1 MSFRSITYENK
12 GRMERIKVALV
23 DDHQIVRDGI
33 KALLEGQEEIEIIGE
48 AETAT
53 QILDKLNEIS
63 PNIIIVD
70 ISLPDISGIDLIK
83 LIINKNPAI
92 KVIVLSMHTTQ
103 EFIFNAIKSGAKGY
117 LPKNITRNELV
128 DAIKQVNQG
137 KEYFSKDIS
146 EIILKNYLKQVK
158 NPEKTPDYQEQQLT
172 ARESEILKLVAEGYS
187 NQLIADKLFISVR
200 TVESHKNHIMQ
211 KLELTTTVELVKY
224 ALKNRIIDL

>member
-1 MSFRSITYENK
+1 
-12 GRMERIKVALV
+12 MERIKVALV

>member
-1 MSFRSITYENK
+1 MNK
-12 GRMERIKVALV
+12 IRVALV

-33 KALLEGQEEIEIIGE
+33 KALLENAPNIEVVGE
-48 AETAT
+48 ANTANGLLEK
-53 QILDKLNEIS
+53 LDIIN
-63 PNIIIVD
+63 PNIVIVD
-70 ISLPDISGIDLIK
+70 ISLPDISGIELTK
-83 LIINKNPAI
+83 QIINSHNEI

-117 LPKNITRNELV
+117 LPKNITRDEL
-128 DAIKQVNQG
+128 IESINQVNAG
-137 KEYFSKDIS
+137 KEYFSKEIS

-158 NPEKTPDYQEQQLT
+158 NPERTPETQEQQLT
-172 ARESEILKLVAEGYS
+172 SRESEILKLVAEGFS